1 MFIFDAFVD
10 DISYNVMSPTNL
22 KAFLNS
28 NRIDLLGAMVYPFS
42 DKKGFR
48 LALDLLLLLV
58 AYDDPFDEDVLM
70 LDENVATKV
79 TNDFVSAITEAA
91 EAETF
96 QLVPNL
102 PPIIMSF
109 QEYVFSFKSQA
120 SSLWSNKRD
129 MPFWRKGFAVLTT

>member
-1 MFIFDAFVD
+1 MCVCVCVLIFDVFVD

-129 MPFWRKGFAVLTT
+129 MPF

>member
-1 MFIFDAFVD
+1 MCVCVFILDAFVD

-120 SSLWSNKRD
+120 SSLWSDKRD
-129 MPFWRKGFAVLTT
+129 MPF

>member
-1 MFIFDAFVD
+1 
-10 DISYNVMSPTNL
+10 
-22 KAFLNS
+22 
-28 NRIDLLGAMVYPFS
+28 MVYPFS